1 MNIYFKSFFVLGGG
15 LAVLVKE
22 DMASSR
28 WKGLEETA
36 EDKKAGKERMWVLVN
51 TGTLRL
57 AILNIYLA
65 CISTRRPEYVMDN
78 ERILSLVTKERV
90 NLINMGYTTITL
102 GDMNAKIGGEGCLKE
117 KGNDLRIN
125 QNGHLLK
132 QWALQNH
139 MIILNSRPLA
149 QGLFTRKTFCE
160 NENITKESLLDYC
173 LIDEGS
179 ESMVSSFIIDE
190 YNRFSITSDHSTIVV
205 TLKLE
210 GAKQK
215 VMWRVRNSWCS
226 INDNTDYETFKKLS
240 DETAMDQ
247 EVFKTLSSDEKLKVL
262 REGYKD
268 AWLGGNYVKKR
279 GRGGKRNRRA
289 DITRSL
295 IPRMKMPIV
304 KLKSE
309 GKETTEE
316 FKALMERLEK
326 TIETE
331 KEDKA
336 RRKRLER
343 TEKEEKFIRSD
354 TNGSKFFEFV
364 R

>member
-1 MNIYFKSFFVLGGG
+1 
-15 LAVLVKE
+15 
-22 DMASSR
+22 
-28 WKGLEETA
+28 
-36 EDKKAGKERMWVLVN
+36 
-51 TGTLRL
+51 
-57 AILNIYLA
+57 
-65 CISTRRPEYVMDN
+65 
-78 ERILSLVTKERV
+78 
-90 NLINMGYTTITL
+90 
-102 GDMNAKIGGEGCLKE
+102 
-117 KGNDLRIN
+117 
-125 QNGHLLK
+125 
-132 QWALQNH
+132 

-190 YNRFSITSDHSTIVV
+190 FNRFSITSDHSTIVV

-240 DETAMDQ
+240 DEIAMDH

-279 GRGGKRNRRA
+279 GRGRKRNRRA

-295 IPRMKMPIV
+295 IPRMKMQIV

-326 TIETE
+326 TIIRERRQSQKE
-331 KEDKA
+331 KVGK
-336 RRKRLER
+336 
-343 TEKEEKFIRSD
+343 
-354 TNGSKFFEFV
+354 N
-364 R
+364 